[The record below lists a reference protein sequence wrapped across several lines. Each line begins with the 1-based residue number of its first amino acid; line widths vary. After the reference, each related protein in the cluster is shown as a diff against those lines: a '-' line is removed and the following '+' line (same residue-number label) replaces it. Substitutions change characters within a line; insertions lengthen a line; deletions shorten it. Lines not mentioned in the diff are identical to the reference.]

1 MKVRVFRAREQLS
14 KYIGEGTLYD
24 KKEKLEINKPK
35 SWLKTVSAFANGLGG
50 TLIFGI
56 SDKDE
61 IIGLDNYKKDSENI
75 SEIIKTKIE
84 PLPKVTLKHYLIE
97 DKNIIIL
104 FVHSGKETPYY
115 FTEGGHQTA
124 YIRLGNESIPAKNS
138 DLINLILK
146 GKNRSYDSLETNI
159 KKDNVS
165 FTKLKSLYYLKT
177 GNEFTDSDLESFGL
191 VNKDSF
197 LTNAGALL
205 ADEPIIKHSRIFCTR
220 WNGLDMTSG
229 IEEALNDNEF
239 EGSIL
244 LLLQNAENF
253 IKVNTKKKWKKGNE
267 SRIEMPDYPERAI
280 QEVLVNAIIHRDYA
294 VIGSEI
300 HIDIYDDRIEIY
312 SPGGMFD
319 GSFIQEQNIMEISS
333 LRRNPIIA
341 DLFNRIHL
349 MERRGSGLKKII
361 SSYQNAINY
370 TQEKEVEF
378 KSTQK
383 DFKVILKNLNYKV
396 AIKSGD
402 KVAIKSDDK
411 VAIKIQDEQLK
422 KILEYIKKYNNCKTS
437 DIENLLSVKS
447 SRARKLLSI
456 LVSEK
461 KIQALGQNKNRYYV
475 LSE

>member
-1 MKVRVFRAREQLS
+1 MDLS

-124 YIRLGNESIPAKNS
+124 YIRLGNESIPAKNN

-146 GKNRSYDSLETNI
+146 GKNRSYDSHGTDI

-229 IEEALNDNEF
+229 IEEALNDSEF

-341 DLFNRIHL
+341 DLFNRVHL

-402 KVAIKSDDK
+402 KVAIKSGDK
-411 VAIKIQDEQLK
+411 VAIKNQDEQLE

>member
-1 MKVRVFRAREQLS
+1 MNLS

-24 KKEKLEINKPK
+24 KKEKLENNKPK
-35 SWLKTVSAFANGLGG
+35 SWLKTVSAFANGIGG
-50 TLIFGI
+50 ALIFGI

-61 IIGLDNYKKDSENI
+61 VIGLDNYKKDSENI

-115 FTEGGHQTA
+115 FTEGGYQTA

-146 GKNRSYDSLETNI
+146 GKNRSYDSLGTDI

-191 VNKDSF
+191 VNKDNF

-229 IEEALNDNEF
+229 IEEALNDSEF

-361 SSYQNAINY
+361 SSYKNAINY

-402 KVAIKSDDK
+402 KMAIKSGDK
-411 VAIKIQDEQLK
+411 VAIKSQDEQLG

-475 LSE
+475 LSK

>member
-1 MKVRVFRAREQLS
+1 MNLS

-24 KKEKLEINKPK
+24 KKEKLETNKPK
-35 SWLKTVSAFANGLGG
+35 SWLKTVSAFANGIGG
-50 TLIFGI
+50 ALIFGI
-56 SDKDE
+56 SDKEE

-146 GKNRSYDSLETNI
+146 GKNRSYDSLGTDI

-191 VNKDSF
+191 VNKDNF

-370 TQEKEVEF
+370 TQEKKVEF

-383 DFKVILKNLNYKV
+383 DFKVILKNLNYKVAIKSGDKV

>member
-1 MKVRVFRAREQLS
+1 MNLS

-24 KKEKLEINKPK
+24 KKEKLENNKPK

-124 YIRLGNESIPAKNS
+124 YIRLGNESILAKNN

-177 GNEFTDSDLESFGL
+177 GNEFTNSDLESFGL

-229 IEEALNDNEF
+229 IEEALNDSEF

-341 DLFNRIHL
+341 DLFNRVHL

-370 TQEKEVEF
+370 TREKEVEF

-402 KVAIKSDDK
+402 KVAIKN
-411 VAIKIQDEQLK
+411 QDEQLE

-475 LSE
+475 LSK

>member
-1 MKVRVFRAREQLS
+1 MNLS

-24 KKEKLEINKPK
+24 KKEKLENNKPK
-35 SWLKTVSAFANGLGG
+35 SWLKTVSAFANGIGG
-50 TLIFGI
+50 ALIFGI

-61 IIGLDNYKKDSENI
+61 VIGLDNYKKDSENI

-124 YIRLGNESIPAKNS
+124 YIRLGNESIPAKNN

-229 IEEALNDNEF
+229 IEEALNDSEF

-361 SSYQNAINY
+361 SSYKNAINY

-396 AIKSGD
+396 VIKSGD
-402 KVAIKSDDK
+402 KVAIKS
-411 VAIKIQDEQLK
+411 QDEQLE

-475 LSE
+475 LSK

>member
-1 MKVRVFRAREQLS
+1 MDLS

-124 YIRLGNESIPAKNS
+124 YIRLGNESIPAKNN

-191 VNKDSF
+191 VSKDSF

-229 IEEALNDNEF
+229 IEEALNDSEF

-402 KVAIKSDDK
+402 KVAIKN
-411 VAIKIQDEQLK
+411 QDEQLE

-475 LSE
+475 LSK

>member
-1 MKVRVFRAREQLS
+1 MNLS

-24 KKEKLEINKPK
+24 KKEKLETNKPK
-35 SWLKTVSAFANGLGG
+35 SWLKTVSAFANGIGG
-50 TLIFGI
+50 ALIFGI
-56 SDKDE
+56 SDKEE

-124 YIRLGNESIPAKNS
+124 YIRLGNESIPAKNN

-191 VNKDSF
+191 VNKDNF

-370 TQEKEVEF
+370 TQEKKVEF

>member
-1 MKVRVFRAREQLS
+1 MNLS

-24 KKEKLEINKPK
+24 KKEKLENNKPK
-35 SWLKTVSAFANGLGG
+35 SWLKTVSAFANGIGG
-50 TLIFGI
+50 ALIFGI
-56 SDKDE
+56 SDKEE

-115 FTEGGHQTA
+115 FTERGHQTA

-146 GKNRSYDSLETNI
+146 GKNRSYDSLGTDI

-191 VNKDSF
+191 VNKDNF
-197 LTNAGALL
+197 LTN
-205 ADEPIIKHSRIFCTR
+205 EPIIKHSRIFCTR

-396 AIKSGD
+396 AIKSDD

>member
-1 MKVRVFRAREQLS
+1 MNLS

-24 KKEKLEINKPK
+24 KKEKLETNKPK
-35 SWLKTVSAFANGLGG
+35 SWLKTVSAFANGIGG
-50 TLIFGI
+50 ALIFGI
-56 SDKDE
+56 SDKEE

-146 GKNRSYDSLETNI
+146 GKNRSYDSLGTDI

-191 VNKDSF
+191 VNKDNF

-253 IKVNTKKKWKKGNE
+253 IKINTKKKWKKGNE

-402 KVAIKSDDK
+402 KMAIKS
-411 VAIKIQDEQLK
+411 QDEQLE

-475 LSE
+475 LSK

>member
-1 MKVRVFRAREQLS
+1 MNLS

-24 KKEKLEINKPK
+24 KKEKLENNKPK
-35 SWLKTVSAFANGLGG
+35 SWLKTVSAFANGIGG
-50 TLIFGI
+50 ALIFGI

-229 IEEALNDNEF
+229 IEEALNDSEF

-244 LLLQNAENF
+244 LLLQNTENF

-361 SSYQNAINY
+361 SSYKNAINY

-402 KVAIKSDDK
+402 KMAIKSGDK
-411 VAIKIQDEQLK
+411 VAIKNQDEQLE

-475 LSE
+475 LSK

>member
-1 MKVRVFRAREQLS
+1 MNLS

-24 KKEKLEINKPK
+24 KKEKLETNKPK
-35 SWLKTVSAFANGLGG
+35 SWLKTVSAFANGIGG
-50 TLIFGI
+50 ALIFGI
-56 SDKDE
+56 SDKEE

-146 GKNRSYDSLETNI
+146 GKNRSYDSLGTDI

-191 VNKDSF
+191 VNKDNF

-244 LLLQNAENF
+244 LLLQNTENF

-294 VIGSEI
+294 IIGSEI

-396 AIKSGD
+396 AIKNGD

>member
-1 MKVRVFRAREQLS
+1 MDLS

-124 YIRLGNESIPAKNS
+124 YIRLGNESIPAKNN

-229 IEEALNDNEF
+229 IEEALNDSEF

-319 GSFIQEQNIMEISS
+319 GSEVQLLD
-333 LRRNPIIA
+333 LRHVPSKLRNPILA
-341 DLFNRIHL
+341 DVFGRMRL
-349 MERRGSGLKKII
+349 MERRGSGFKTILDVYEAQERYKEELKPVF
-361 SSYQNAINY
+361 Y
-370 TQEKEVEF
+370 TDGYNF
-378 KSTQK
+378 FLT
-383 DFKVILKNLNYKV
+383 LWNLNYEYNKAQNNQITDREHILLLLKENPSLTQV
-396 AIKSGD
+396 EISEMMNKSRRAIQMLMKELIAEGVIERIGS
-402 KVAIKSDDK
+402 
-411 VAIKIQDEQLK
+411 K
-422 KILEYIKKYNNCKTS
+422 KMGSWI
-437 DIENLLSVKS
+437 VK
-447 SRARKLLSI
+447 
-456 LVSEK
+456 
-461 KIQALGQNKNRYYV
+461 
-475 LSE
+475 

>member
-1 MKVRVFRAREQLS
+1 MNLS

-24 KKEKLEINKPK
+24 KKEKLETNKPK
-35 SWLKTVSAFANGLGG
+35 SWLKTVSAFANGIGG
-50 TLIFGI
+50 ALIFGI
-56 SDKDE
+56 SDKEE

-191 VNKDSF
+191 VNKDNF

-370 TQEKEVEF
+370 TQEKKVEF

-383 DFKVILKNLNYKV
+383 DFKVILKNLNYKVAIKSGDKV

>member
-1 MKVRVFRAREQLS
+1 MNLS

-24 KKEKLEINKPK
+24 KKEKLETNKPK
-35 SWLKTVSAFANGLGG
+35 SWLKTVSAFANGIGG
-50 TLIFGI
+50 ALIFGI
-56 SDKDE
+56 SDKEE

-146 GKNRSYDSLETNI
+146 GKNRSYDSLGTDI

-191 VNKDSF
+191 VNKDNF

-402 KVAIKSDDK
+402 KVAIKSGDK
-411 VAIKIQDEQLK
+411 VAIKSQDEQLE

>member
-1 MKVRVFRAREQLS
+1 MNLS

-24 KKEKLEINKPK
+24 KKEKLETNKPK

-146 GKNRSYDSLETNI
+146 GKNRSYDSLGTDI

-191 VNKDSF
+191 VNKDNF

-294 VIGSEI
+294 IIGSEI

-370 TQEKEVEF
+370 TQEKKVEF

-396 AIKSGD
+396 AIKSG
-402 KVAIKSDDK
+402 DK

>member
-1 MKVRVFRAREQLS
+1 MDLS

-124 YIRLGNESIPAKNS
+124 YIRLGNESIPAKNN

-361 SSYQNAINY
+361 SSYKNAINY

-402 KVAIKSDDK
+402 KMAIKSGDK
-411 VAIKIQDEQLK
+411 VAIKSQDEQLE

-475 LSE
+475 LSK

>member
-1 MKVRVFRAREQLS
+1 MNLS

-24 KKEKLEINKPK
+24 KKEKLENNKPK
-35 SWLKTVSAFANGLGG
+35 SWLKTVSAFANGIGG
-50 TLIFGI
+50 ALIFGI

-61 IIGLDNYKKDSENI
+61 VIGLDNYKKDSENI

-124 YIRLGNESIPAKNS
+124 YIRLGNESIPAKNN

-146 GKNRSYDSLETNI
+146 GENRSYDSLETNI

-229 IEEALNDNEF
+229 IEEALNDSEF

-361 SSYQNAINY
+361 SSYKNAINY

-402 KVAIKSDDK
+402 KMAIKSGDK
-411 VAIKIQDEQLK
+411 VAIKSQDEQLE

-475 LSE
+475 LSK

>member
-1 MKVRVFRAREQLS
+1 MDLS

-61 IIGLDNYKKDSENI
+61 IMGLDNYKKDSENI

-124 YIRLGNESIPAKNS
+124 YIRLGNESIPAKNN

-191 VNKDSF
+191 VSKDSF

-229 IEEALNDNEF
+229 IEEALNDSEF

-341 DLFNRIHL
+341 DLFNRVHL

-402 KVAIKSDDK
+402 KVAIKSGDK
-411 VAIKIQDEQLK
+411 VAIKNQDEQLE

-475 LSE
+475 LSK

>member
-1 MKVRVFRAREQLS
+1 MNLS

-24 KKEKLEINKPK
+24 KKEKLETNKPK
-35 SWLKTVSAFANGLGG
+35 SWLKTVSAFANGIGG
-50 TLIFGI
+50 ALIFGI
-56 SDKDE
+56 SDKEE

-146 GKNRSYDSLETNI
+146 GKNRSYDSLGTDI

-191 VNKDSF
+191 VNKDNF

-402 KVAIKSDDK
+402 KVAIK
-411 VAIKIQDEQLK
+411 IQDEQLK

>member
-1 MKVRVFRAREQLS
+1 MNLS

-24 KKEKLEINKPK
+24 KKEKLETNKPK
-35 SWLKTVSAFANGLGG
+35 SWLKTVSAFANGIGG
-50 TLIFGI
+50 ALIFGI
-56 SDKDE
+56 SDKEE

-146 GKNRSYDSLETNI
+146 GKNRSYDSLGTDI

-191 VNKDSF
+191 VNKDNF

-402 KVAIKSDDK
+402 KVAIKSGDK
-411 VAIKIQDEQLK
+411 VAIKNQDEQLE

-475 LSE
+475 LSK

>member
-1 MKVRVFRAREQLS
+1 MNLS

-24 KKEKLEINKPK
+24 KKEKLENNNP
-35 SWLKTVSAFANGLGG
+35 N
-50 TLIFGI
+50 
-56 SDKDE
+56 
-61 IIGLDNYKKDSENI
+61 
-75 SEIIKTKIE
+75 
-84 PLPKVTLKHYLIE
+84 
-97 DKNIIIL
+97 
-104 FVHSGKETPYY
+104 
-115 FTEGGHQTA
+115 
-124 YIRLGNESIPAKNS
+124 
-138 DLINLILK
+138 
-146 GKNRSYDSLETNI
+146 
-159 KKDNVS
+159 
-165 FTKLKSLYYLKT
+165 YLKT

-191 VNKDSF
+191 VNKDNF

-402 KVAIKSDDK
+402 KVAIKS
-411 VAIKIQDEQLK
+411 QDEQLE

-475 LSE
+475 LSK

>member
-1 MKVRVFRAREQLS
+1 MNLS
-14 KYIGEGTLYD
+14 KYIGEGILYD
-24 KKEKLEINKPK
+24 KKEKLENNKP
-35 SWLKTVSAFANGLGG
+35 N
-50 TLIFGI
+50 
-56 SDKDE
+56 
-61 IIGLDNYKKDSENI
+61 
-75 SEIIKTKIE
+75 
-84 PLPKVTLKHYLIE
+84 
-97 DKNIIIL
+97 
-104 FVHSGKETPYY
+104 
-115 FTEGGHQTA
+115 
-124 YIRLGNESIPAKNS
+124 
-138 DLINLILK
+138 
-146 GKNRSYDSLETNI
+146 
-159 KKDNVS
+159 
-165 FTKLKSLYYLKT
+165 YLKT

-191 VNKDSF
+191 VNKDNF

-294 VIGSEI
+294 VISSEI

-341 DLFNRIHL
+341 DLFNRVHL

-402 KVAIKSDDK
+402 KVAIKF
-411 VAIKIQDEQLK
+411 QDEQLK
-422 KILEYIKKYNNCKTS
+422 KILEYIKKHDNCRTS

-461 KIQALGQNKNRYYV
+461 KIEALGQNKNRYYV

>member
-1 MKVRVFRAREQLS
+1 MNLS

-24 KKEKLEINKPK
+24 KKEKLETNKPK
-35 SWLKTVSAFANGLGG
+35 SWLKTVSAFANGIGG
-50 TLIFGI
+50 ALIFGI
-56 SDKDE
+56 SDKEE

-146 GKNRSYDSLETNI
+146 GKNRSYDSLGTDI

-191 VNKDSF
+191 VNKDNF

-361 SSYQNAINY
+361 SSYKNAINY
-370 TQEKEVEF
+370 TQETEVEF

>member
-1 MKVRVFRAREQLS
+1 MNLS

-24 KKEKLEINKPK
+24 KKEKLETNKPK
-35 SWLKTVSAFANGLGG
+35 SWLKTVSAFANGIGG
-50 TLIFGI
+50 ALIFGI
-56 SDKDE
+56 SDKEE

-146 GKNRSYDSLETNI
+146 GKNRSYDSLGTDI

-191 VNKDSF
+191 VNKDNF

-220 WNGLDMTSG
+220 WNGLNMTSG

-244 LLLQNAENF
+244 LLLQNSENF

>member
-1 MKVRVFRAREQLS
+1 MNLS

-24 KKEKLEINKPK
+24 KKEKLENNKPK
-35 SWLKTVSAFANGLGG
+35 SWLKTVSAFANGIGG
-50 TLIFGI
+50 ALIFGI

-61 IIGLDNYKKDSENI
+61 VIGLDNYKKDSENI

-115 FTEGGHQTA
+115 
-124 YIRLGNESIPAKNS
+124 
-138 DLINLILK
+138 
-146 GKNRSYDSLETNI
+146 
-159 KKDNVS
+159 
-165 FTKLKSLYYLKT
+165 
-177 GNEFTDSDLESFGL
+177 
-191 VNKDSF
+191 
-197 LTNAGALL
+197 
-205 ADEPIIKHSRIFCTR
+205 
-220 WNGLDMTSG
+220 
-229 IEEALNDNEF
+229 EF

-253 IKVNTKKKWKKGNE
+253 IKVNTKKKWRKGNE

-341 DLFNRIHL
+341 DLINRVHL

-402 KVAIKSDDK
+402 KVAIKF
-411 VAIKIQDEQLK
+411 QDEQLK
-422 KILEYIKKYNNCKTS
+422 KILEYIKKHNNCRTS

-475 LSE
+475 LSK

>member
-1 MKVRVFRAREQLS
+1 MDLS

-124 YIRLGNESIPAKNS
+124 YIRLGNESIPAKNN

-146 GKNRSYDSLETNI
+146 GKNRSYDSLGTDI

-341 DLFNRIHL
+341 DLFNRVHL

-402 KVAIKSDDK
+402 KVAIKSGDK
-411 VAIKIQDEQLK
+411 VAIKNQDEQLE

-475 LSE
+475 LSK

>member
-1 MKVRVFRAREQLS
+1 MVKNSEC
-14 KYIGEGTLYD
+14 
-24 KKEKLEINKPK
+24 
-35 SWLKTVSAFANGLGG
+35 FANGIGG
-50 TLIFGI
+50 ALIFGI
-56 SDKDE
+56 SDKEE

-146 GKNRSYDSLETNI
+146 GKNRSYDSLGTDI

-191 VNKDSF
+191 VNKDNF

-267 SRIEMPDYPERAI
+267 SRIE
-280 QEVLVNAIIHRDYA
+280 
-294 VIGSEI
+294 
-300 HIDIYDDRIEIY
+300 IY

-349 MERRGSGLKKII
+349 MERRGSGLKKNNKFLPKC
-361 SSYQNAINY
+361 YQLY
-370 TQEKEVEF
+370 TRK
-378 KSTQK
+378 KS
-383 DFKVILKNLNYKV
+383 
-396 AIKSGD
+396 
-402 KVAIKSDDK
+402 
-411 VAIKIQDEQLK
+411 
-422 KILEYIKKYNNCKTS
+422 
-437 DIENLLSVKS
+437 
-447 SRARKLLSI
+447 
-456 LVSEK
+456 
-461 KIQALGQNKNRYYV
+461 
-475 LSE
+475 

>member
-1 MKVRVFRAREQLS
+1 MDLS

-124 YIRLGNESIPAKNS
+124 YIRLGNESIPAKNN

-205 ADEPIIKHSRIFCTR
+205 ADEPIIKHSRIFCTH

-229 IEEALNDNEF
+229 IEEALNDSEF

-341 DLFNRIHL
+341 DLFNRVHL

-402 KVAIKSDDK
+402 KVAIKN
-411 VAIKIQDEQLK
+411 QDEQLE

>member
-1 MKVRVFRAREQLS
+1 MNLS

-24 KKEKLEINKPK
+24 KKEKLENNKPK
-35 SWLKTVSAFANGLGG
+35 SWLKTVSAFANGIGG
-50 TLIFGI
+50 ALIFGI

-61 IIGLDNYKKDSENI
+61 VIGLDNYKKDSENI

-124 YIRLGNESIPAKNS
+124 YIRLGNESIPAKNN

-229 IEEALNDNEF
+229 IEEALNDSEF

-244 LLLQNAENF
+244 LLLQNTENF

-361 SSYQNAINY
+361 SSYKNAINY

-402 KVAIKSDDK
+402 KVAIKSGDK
-411 VAIKIQDEQLK
+411 VAIKNQDEQLE

-475 LSE
+475 LSK

>member
-1 MKVRVFRAREQLS
+1 MNLS

-24 KKEKLEINKPK
+24 KKEKLETNKPK
-35 SWLKTVSAFANGLGG
+35 SWLKTVSAFANGIGG
-50 TLIFGI
+50 ALIFGI
-56 SDKDE
+56 SDKEE

-146 GKNRSYDSLETNI
+146 GKNRSYDSLGTDI

-191 VNKDSF
+191 VNKDNF

-229 IEEALNDNEF
+229 IEEALNDNKF

-370 TQEKEVEF
+370 TQEKKVEF

>member
-1 MKVRVFRAREQLS
+1 MNLS

-24 KKEKLEINKPK
+24 KKEKLETNKPK
-35 SWLKTVSAFANGLGG
+35 SWLKTVSAFANGIGG
-50 TLIFGI
+50 ALIFGI
-56 SDKDE
+56 SDKEE

-146 GKNRSYDSLETNI
+146 GKNRSYDSLGTDI

-191 VNKDSF
+191 VNKDNF

-294 VIGSEI
+294 IIGSEI

-396 AIKSGD
+396 AIKNGD

-475 LSE
+475 LFE

>member
-1 MKVRVFRAREQLS
+1 MNLS

-24 KKEKLEINKPK
+24 KKEKLETNKPK
-35 SWLKTVSAFANGLGG
+35 SWLKTVSAFANGIGG
-50 TLIFGI
+50 ALIFGI
-56 SDKDE
+56 SDKEE

-124 YIRLGNESIPAKNS
+124 YIRLGNESIPAKNN

-229 IEEALNDNEF
+229 IEEALNDSEF

-244 LLLQNAENF
+244 LLLQNTENF

-294 VIGSEI
+294 IIGSEI

-396 AIKSGD
+396 AIKNGD

>member
-1 MKVRVFRAREQLS
+1 MNLS

-24 KKEKLEINKPK
+24 KKEKLENNKPK
-35 SWLKTVSAFANGLGG
+35 SWLKTVSAFANGIGG
-50 TLIFGI
+50 ALIFGI

-61 IIGLDNYKKDSENI
+61 VIGLDNYKKDSENI

-124 YIRLGNESIPAKNS
+124 YTRLGNESIPAKNS

-229 IEEALNDNEF
+229 IEEALNDSEF

-361 SSYQNAINY
+361 SSYKNAINY

-402 KVAIKSDDK
+402 KMAIKSGDK
-411 VAIKIQDEQLK
+411 VAIKSQDEQLE

-475 LSE
+475 LSK

>member
-1 MKVRVFRAREQLS
+1 MDLS

-61 IIGLDNYKKDSENI
+61 IMGLDNYKKDSENI

-124 YIRLGNESIPAKNS
+124 YIRLGNESIPAKNN

-191 VNKDSF
+191 VSKDSF

-229 IEEALNDNEF
+229 IEEALNDSEF

-402 KVAIKSDDK
+402 KVAIKSGDK
-411 VAIKIQDEQLK
+411 VAIKSQDEQLE

-461 KIQALGQNKNRYYV
+461 KIQALGQNKNRYYI
-475 LSE
+475 LSK

>member
-1 MKVRVFRAREQLS
+1 MNLS

-24 KKEKLEINKPK
+24 KKEKLETNKPK
-35 SWLKTVSAFANGLGG
+35 SWLKTVSAFANGIGG
-50 TLIFGI
+50 ALIFGI
-56 SDKDE
+56 SDKEE

-124 YIRLGNESIPAKNS
+124 YTRLGNESIPAKNS

-146 GKNRSYDSLETNI
+146 GKNRSYDSLGTDI

-191 VNKDSF
+191 VNKDNF

-294 VIGSEI
+294 IIGSEI

-396 AIKSGD
+396 AIKNGD

>member
-1 MKVRVFRAREQLS
+1 MDLS

-124 YIRLGNESIPAKNS
+124 YIRLGNESIPAKNN

-229 IEEALNDNEF
+229 IEEALNDSEF

-361 SSYQNAINY
+361 SSYKNAINY

-402 KVAIKSDDK
+402 KVAIKN
-411 VAIKIQDEQLK
+411 QDEQLE

-475 LSE
+475 LSK

>member
-1 MKVRVFRAREQLS
+1 MDLS

-124 YIRLGNESIPAKNS
+124 YIRLGNESIPAKNN

-177 GNEFTDSDLESFGL
+177 GNEFTNSDLESFGL

-229 IEEALNDNEF
+229 IEEALNDSEF

-341 DLFNRIHL
+341 DLFNRVHL

-370 TQEKEVEF
+370 TREKEVEF

-402 KVAIKSDDK
+402 KVAIKSGDK
-411 VAIKIQDEQLK
+411 VAIKNQDEQLE

-475 LSE
+475 LSK